1 MDIKIQIESKQTLRK
16 YVQQV
21 NKQGRLIVLILL
33 IMMTAQK
40 AIILGRGTL
49 YQFSDIDVKKEGY
62 SLKTARYRK
71 KV

>member
-49 YQFSDIDVKKEGY
+49 YQFSDIDVKEEGY

>member
-1 MDIKIQIESKQTLRK
+1 MDIKIQIESKQT
-16 YVQQV
+16 VQQV

-49 YQFSDIDVKKEGY
+49 YQFSDIDVKEEGY

>member
-21 NKQGRLIVLILL
+21 NKQGQLIVLIWL

-49 YQFSDIDVKKEGY
+49 YQFSDIDVKEEGY